1 MMPLWTLDPTSTRS
15 TATFFSLSFDT
26 GTAFQFQFQFQF
38 QLFQQVVPSSSNS
51 LSHDFHFLL
60 SCLFDCIQLSQ

>member
-26 GTAFQFQFQFQF
+26 GTAFQFQFQF